1 MVFVQ
6 ISTPPQSMHQ
16 KLTKHGR
23 CCMQINRLLF
33 KSHVG
38 LKDTSIVLKNRSE
51 KMCLHC
57 LLSFSFD
64 GFYAMEVLMF
74 QVCLSL
80 YCCSCASLTT
90 QILLELIIKLPSWVQ
105 SFLRPLLLSFQR
117 SALCKTNFFFVGH
130 SYFVCISLTA
140 TISEQSRR
148 AETIKLS
155 QPC

>member
-1 MVFVQ
+1 MLFAQ
-6 ISTPPQSMHQ
+6 TSTLPPCVHQ
-16 KLTKHGR
+16 KLPKIGR
-23 CCMQINRLLF
+23 CCMQISQLVIN
-33 KSHVG
+33 SHVE
-38 LKDTSIVLKNRSE
+38 LKDTSIVLKNGSE
-51 KMCLHC
+51 KMCLHF
-57 LLSFSFD
+57 LLSFTFD
-64 GFYAMEVLMF
+64 GFYATEALMF

-90 QILLELIIKLPSWVQ
+90 QILLVLIIKLPSWVQ

-117 SALCKTNFFFVGH
+117 SGLRKKNYFFSDH
-130 SYFVCISLTA
+130 PYFVCISLTA